1 MKAENKGTEIMKK
14 CANVGDK
21 IFSKVCAQLKKHTL
35 KTEIELADFIKQ
47 QIKITGTQPLYSSCK
62 ESFPVIVTSGPR
74 AGNDI
79 HPIPTDAKLS
89 GFVIIDFGIKIG
101 GYCSDMTRTVYVVDP
116 ESKRRV
122 IDPENRRVLDPE
134 NRRAGK
140 PNKTEIDLYNTV
152 LNAQNGSIRYFKSG
166 FPVSA
171 SDAYVRGI
179 FSQNSY
185 KDKDLAQYFIHTL
198 GHGISKKVHEKP
210 SIFLKSKDV
219 FKVGQMVTSEPGIYI
234 PNTLGIRIEDMY
246 LITDDKPIQITKSK
260 KDLLV
265 F

>member
-1 MKAENKGTEIMKK
+1 MNKIDGIEIMKK
-14 CANVGDK
+14 CAAVGDK
-21 IFSKVCAQLKKHTL
+21 IFSKVCAQLKKPLTNRGI
-35 KTEIELADFIKQ
+35 KTELDLANFIKNE
-47 QIKITGTQPLYSSCK
+47 IHKSGGK

-79 HPIPTDAKLS
+79 HPIPTDAKLT
-89 GFVIIDFGIKIG
+89 GFVIIDFGVKLN
-101 GYCSDMTRTVYVVDP
+101 GYCSDMTRTVYIVDP

-122 IDPENRRVLDPE
+122 VDPENRRIS
-134 NRRAGK
+134 K

-171 SDAYVRGI
+171 SDAYVRG
-179 FSQNSY
+179 FLANSNLEVGLPS
-185 KDKDLAQYFIHTL
+185 KTLDQYFIHTL

-219 FKVGQMVTSEPGIYI
+219 FKVDQMVTSEPGIYI
-234 PNTLGIRIEDMY
+234 PDTLGIRIEDMY

-260 KDLLV
+260 KDLLI

>member
-1 MKAENKGTEIMKK
+1 MNKSDGIEIMKK

-21 IFSKVCAQLKKHTL
+21 IFTKVCIQLKKPL
-35 KTEIELADFIKQ
+35 ANRSIKTELDLVNFIKNE
-47 QIKITGTQPLYSSCK
+47 IHKSGGV
-62 ESFPVIVTSGPR
+62 ESFPVIVTSGPQ

-79 HPIPTDAKLS
+79 HPTPTDAKLS
-89 GFVIIDFGIKIG
+89 GFVIIDFGIKMQ
-101 GYCSDMTRTVYVVDP
+101 GYCSDMTRTVF
-116 ESKRRV
+116 
-122 IDPENRRVLDPE
+122 I
-134 NRRAGK
+134 GK
-140 PNKTEIDLYNTV
+140 PNKTEIELYNTV
-152 LNAQNGSIRYFKSG
+152 LNAQNSSIRYFKAG
-166 FPVSA
+166 FPASA
-171 SDAYVRGI
+171 PDAYVRG
-179 FSQNSY
+179 FLANSTY
-185 KDKDLAQYFIHTL
+185 LEVRPPSRPPNKGVQTGFGHLAQYFIHTL

-210 SIFLKSKDV
+210 MIFFKSKDV

>member
-1 MKAENKGTEIMKK
+1 MKEKVDGIEIMKK
-14 CANVGDK
+14 CAAVGDK
-21 IFSKVCAQLKKHTL
+21 IFTKVCTQLKKHAFT
-35 KTEIELADFIKQ
+35 TELDLANFIKSEI
-47 QIKITGTQPLYSSCK
+47 IKTGGV
-62 ESFPVIVTSGPR
+62 EAFPVIVTSGKR

-79 HPIPTDAKLS
+79 HPIPTDAKLT
-89 GFVIIDFGIKIG
+89 GFVIIDFGVKMN
-101 GYCSDMTRTVYVVDP
+101 GYCSDMTRTVYIV
-116 ESKRRV
+116 
-122 IDPENRRVLDPE
+122 DPENRRVGNPS
-134 NRRAGK
+134 
-140 PNKTEIDLYNTV
+140 KTEIDLYNTI
-152 LNAQNGSIRYFKSG
+152 LNAQNGSIKYFKAG

-171 SDAYVRGI
+171 SDAYVRG
-179 FSQNSY
+179 FLANSTY
-185 KDKDLAQYFIHTL
+185 LEVRPPSKTLDQYFIHTL

-219 FKVGQMVTSEPGIYI
+219 FKVGQMVTSEPGVYI